1 VIDLLAQFLDIV
13 LNLDVHLAALM
24 AEYGT
29 WVYAI
34 LFLIVFCETGLVVT
48 PFLPGDSLL
57 FVAGTL
63 WTAAGMDAHWLC
75 ATLVSAALL
84 GDNVNYFV
92 GRAIGPRVFQ
102 WEDTRFFN
110 RKALDRTQGFYE
122 RHGGKT
128 IVIARFVPLVRT
140 FAPFVAGVGR
150 MRYPRFLGFSV
161 AGALLWVISLVYA
174 GVFFGNI
181 PIVRDNLTIV
191 IFAII
196 GISLLPVVAEW
207 ARHRLA
213 RQRAT

>member
-63 WTAAGMDAHWLC
+63 WAAAGMDAHWLC
-75 ATLVSAALL
+75 ATLITAALL

-102 WEDTRFFN
+102 WEDSRLFN
-110 RKALDRTQGFYE
+110 RKALDRTHGFYE

-150 MRYPRFLGFSV
+150 MHYPRFLGFSV

-174 GVFFGNI
+174 GVFLGNI

-196 GISLLPVVAEW
+196 GISLLPVVVEW
-207 ARHRLA
+207 VRHRMA
-213 RQRAT
+213 RQREA